1 MATVVIADDG
11 ADLGNGSGSAGSG
24 SSDDVGG
31 CVDGVCGADCDS
43 SGDADECL

>member
-1 MATVVIADDG
+1 MAAVVTADDR
-11 ADLGNGSGSAGSG
+11 ADLGNGSGSSGSG

-31 CVDGVCGADCDS
+31 CVDGVGGADRDS